1 MTKLKLIESK
11 LRNRPPSRRVS
22 IKPLGP
28 PAKGAAEESEAL
40 SEALSELDVS
50 EPSPWPVRASVT
62 TTRQTRAYAR
72 ADIDRIAC
80 SRATAKS
87 QTDLLVVACGEIVAQ
102 LIQGLQQGRD
112 VNLNGPPACPRP
124 SPSPSPLAPHLALT
138 LALAETALKSQVSK
152 DLHLGYQP
160 KLVEIIAAIPEQYK
174 PLLLPKLKA
183 KPVRTASGVR

>member
-1 MTKLKLIESK
+1 M
-11 LRNRPPSRRVS
+11 
-22 IKPLGP
+22 GP

-138 LALAETALKSQVSK
+138 LALALAFALPTALVLAETALKSQVSK